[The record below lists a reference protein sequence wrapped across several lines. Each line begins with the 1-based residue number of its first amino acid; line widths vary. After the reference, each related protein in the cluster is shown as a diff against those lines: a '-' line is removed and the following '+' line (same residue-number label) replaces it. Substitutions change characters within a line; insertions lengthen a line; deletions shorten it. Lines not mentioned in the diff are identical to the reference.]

1 MAKILIWDIET
12 IVTIGTIK
20 IIRII
25 AEKIALRLSLGIFW
39 LF

>member
-25 AEKIALRLSLGIFW
+25 AEKIALRLSLDIFW

>member
-25 AEKIALRLSLGIFW
+25 AEKIVLRLSLDIFW

>member
-1 MAKILIWDIET
+1 MAKILIWDIGT

-25 AEKIALRLSLGIFW
+25 AEKIVLRLSLDIFW